1 MLEEQLGDL
10 HLKYK
15 YLLTNYVTIQSQ
27 GFRIQATCFGDD
39 IATFDALLHVHKS
52 YYFSNGAI
60 KRIEPR
66 HRIVDNNIQ
75 IMLNSRLSIEEISEP
90 IEEPTEEPYNF
101 TKISSTSRFL
111 ETNIHFGRKKI
122 IRLHK

>member
-1 MLEEQLGDL
+1 MVEKQAL
-10 HLKYK
+10 HTPKSG
-15 YLLTNYVTIQSQ
+15 TTIQRLILADTK

-39 IATFDALLHVHKS
+39 IVTFEALLQVHKS

-66 HRIVDNNIQ
+66 HRIINNNIQ
-75 IMLNSRLSIEEISEP
+75 IMLNSRLSIEKISEP
-90 IEEPTEEPYNF
+90 IETPTEEPYNF

-111 ETNIHFGRKKI
+111 ETNMHFG
-122 IRLHK
+122 